1 MVGGVI
7 NWTELD
13 DAIVEVI
20 DLNYGACPANS
31 MMLGMLAKKMRPF
44 SIGWRVVDNRLKV
57 LRKQGRIK
65 LDSKRKWVAL

>member
-1 MVGGVI
+1 MVSI
-7 NWTELD
+7 AFRELD
-13 DAIVEVI
+13 NAIIEFI
-20 DLNYGACPANS
+20 DLNYGVCPANS
-31 MMLGMLAKKMRPF
+31 AMLEMLAKKMRPF